1 VALLVNALAGFLT
14 ERFAAA
20 SETSAASAV
29 QGGIVCIS
37 ATHCNSSATLAGAI
51 AASATL
57 YGNATALI
65 ASAASAVQ
73 GGITCASATHCNSSA
88 TLAGAIAASATLGGN
103 GIAFT
108 CASATLSASSATSPC
123 A

>member
-1 VALLVNALAGFLT
+1 MALLVNALAGFLT

-57 YGNATALI
+57 
-65 ASAASAVQ
+65 
-73 GGITCASATHCNSSA
+73 
-88 TLAGAIAASATLGGN
+88 GGN